1 MSTSNIGNRYGS
13 GHASRRGFM
22 KTVLA
27 STAAMIGMESLCIGA
42 DALEDKGAPD
52 KVKGMYIDIHVHA
65 CAWGEDGFNLEGVS
79 EWMEANRVLRC
90 IIQYGVPSPGTEQ
103 EKRKAVENFKEY
115 RGRIFPFCLI
125 EPSDVATKAEAVK
138 ILRKMKADG
147 AIGFGEHYGKKL
159 TVNDPKCMR
168 LYEACAEVGL
178 PVLFHMDG
186 GNNKDEPGLPHLEK
200 ALKANPKCIFIGHG
214 PGWWANIRPITPA
227 GKKAGPAS
235 RPSQIGAVDRLLAR
249 YPNMYG
255 DLSAGSG
262 ARAIGRDKAFG
273 RAFLIRHADK
283 LMFGT
288 DFGSWS
294 YGKAPAPQF
303 TLFESLDLPADVKA
317 KIYRDN
323 ANRLFK
329 FKDS

>member
-1 MSTSNIGNRYGS
+1 MSTSGISNRRS
-13 GHASRRGFM
+13 PVNASRRGFM
-22 KTVLA
+22 KMVLA
-27 STAAMIGMESLCIGA
+27 STAAMAGMESLCIGA
-42 DALEDKGAPD
+42 AGPKGKGAPA
-52 KVKGMYIDIHVHA
+52 KGKGMYIDIHVHA

-79 EWMEANRVLRC
+79 EWMEKNRVLRC
-90 IIQYGVPSPGTEQ
+90 IVQYGVPSPGTEQ
-103 EKRKAVENFKEY
+103 EKRRAIENFKKY

-125 EPSDVATKAEAVK
+125 EPNDVSTKAEAVK

-159 TVNDPKCMR
+159 TVDDPKCMR
-168 LYEACAEVGL
+168 LYAACAEVGL

-186 GNNKDEPGLPHLEK
+186 GNNKDEPGLPRLEK
-200 ALKANPKCIFIGHG
+200 VLKANPKCIFIGHG
-214 PGWWANIRPITPA
+214 PGWWANIRPILPA
-227 GKKAGPAS
+227 GKKDDSATKVN
-235 RPSQIGAVDRLLAR
+235 QIGAVDRLLAR

-273 RAFLIRHADK
+273 RAFLIRNADK

-288 DFGSWS
+288 DSGSWS
-294 YGKAPAPQF
+294 YHKAPAPQF
-303 TLFESLDLPADVKA
+303 TLFEGLDLPADVKA
-317 KIYRDN
+317 KIYREN
-323 ANRLFK
+323 AEQLFK